1 MQMRIRRQWNRDP
14 EAGSVLVFWGVA
26 IVVLLGMVALSFD
39 IGRISATQSE
49 LQSYADNLAV
59 AAAAELDGETDA
71 INRAAAAAATLI
83 SDTQTF
89 GAGGRQLTTADY
101 ALVFFRRGASGPGTV
116 LTLDPATTVYSPADQ
131 AAARYVRAVVGPRNV
146 GTPFAAVLS
155 LITGDA
161 LVSTD
166 VGAQATAGLDEYA
179 CDITPLMFC
188 VPTGWDADQNIG
200 QMIRLRTGG
209 QNAAWGP
216 GNFGFLDPS
225 KNEVNPGGPCKN
237 LNGQQLDAC
246 LIAAERSTSGCFSQ
260 EGVDLEPG
268 QKTGRNASAFNVLFD
283 IYDSTVKNVDKDV
296 YTAAPNVIKGIKP
309 RGGSSCMQ
317 GNYDLSDAV
326 RLPRDDCFATGTC
339 AQGNRFGNGVWSAG
353 WANYVSTNHGGT
365 DPTTLLEAK
374 DQMTGSFVGT
384 RYEMYR
390 AEIIAAAG
398 GRLTVDTVNE
408 SGLAQCGTQSTDIN
422 RRVLVAA
429 AIDCTT
435 NNVQGAATDVP
446 VEEFVRVFI
455 TEPVGYSLT
464 KITKNKKTDFD
475 FDDGEDFD
483 IHVEVV
489 GTAEK
494 ATPVGPALVRKVVRL
509 VE

>member
-1 MQMRIRRQWNRDP
+1 MHMRIRRQWNRDP
-14 EAGSVLVFWGVA
+14 EAGSVLVFWGIA

-71 INRAAAAAATLI
+71 INRAAAAAETLI

-89 GAGGRQLTTADY
+89 GAGSRQLTTADY
-101 ALVFFRRGASGPGTV
+101 DLVFFTRGASGPGTV

-188 VPTGWDADQNIG
+188 VPSGWTADGNVG
-200 QMIRLRTGG
+200 QLIQLRTGG

-237 LNGQQLDAC
+237 LNGQKLDAC

-268 QKTGRNASAFNVLFD
+268 QKTGRNASAFNVVFD
-283 IYDSTVKNVDKDV
+283 IYHSTMNNVKNDAD
-296 YTAAPNVIKGIKP
+296 YPAAPNVIKGIKAS
-309 RGGSSCMQ
+309 GGGNSCI
-317 GNYDLSDAV
+317 GNNYIDSEA
-326 RLPRDDCFATGTC
+326 LPLLRDTCFANGTC
-339 AQGNRFGNGVWSAG
+339 EDGGRFGNAEWDRDT
-353 WANYVSTNHGGT
+353 YIERNHGIGN
-365 DPTTLLEAK
+365 DPTTVHQLPG
-374 DQMTGSFVGT
+374 DYSGT
-384 RYEMYR
+384 RYEMYV
-390 AEIIAAAG
+390 AEIKAGAGAAPP
-398 GRLTVDTVNE
+398 RLTQTGINE
-408 SGLAQCGTQSTDIN
+408 TGLKSCSTKPASTDIN
-422 RRVLVAA
+422 RRVFVAA
-429 AIDCTT
+429 AINCEAHG
-435 NNVQGAATDVP
+435 VQGAAQDVP
-446 VEEFVRVFI
+446 VQEFVRIFL
-455 TEPVGYSLT
+455 TEPVGYAAGSFSGS
-464 KITKNKKTDFD
+464 TDFD
-475 FDDGEDFD
+475 LF
-483 IHVEVV
+483 VEVV

-494 ATPVGPALVRKVVRL
+494 ATPVGPALIRKVVRL